1 MGVDQTL
8 IDDGTYFVIEV
19 DTHERTLVG
28 CGGWGKRRTLYGG
41 NHTKGRD
48 DSLSDLPGGGPDQ
61 GNVYASAM
69 GASGYWGLLI
79 RLGEEAA
86 RAAGLRGLRWVQRL
100 PVSRSI
106 WPMVMQ
112 R

>member
-1 MGVDQTL
+1 MTL
-8 IDDGTYFVIEV
+8 SVT
-19 DTHERTLVG
+19 
-28 CGGWGKRRTLYGG
+28 
-41 NHTKGRD
+41 
-48 DSLSDLPGGGPDQ
+48 LPGGGPDQ

-69 GASGYWGLLI
+69 GASGFGSLLI

-86 RAAGLRGLRWVQRL
+86 RAAGFTRIALGSTL